1 MRKGRAIF
9 QTIPLQA
16 PAFVKPNPVK
26 PVHPNQTGFGGRGAV
41 QIKDLRLL
49 RRARP

>member
-1 MRKGRAIF
+1 MRKGRAIL
-9 QTIPLQA
+9 QSIPLR
-16 PAFVKPNPVK
+16 AFVKPNPVK

-41 QIKDLRLL
+41 QIKDLRIL